1 MHLSCCCKG
10 WWLDDGWRV
19 HDQEID
25 ILTKFENSHY
35 WATRNPLMPPK
46 YWRSV
51 VGLRQMGVGLCDNS
65 HINVSLLTF
74 EVKSPGEA
82 KTIRPLSIS
91 TFCHKYTNI
100 KFINSDDIYIWVS
113 FLRTGKIVKMWPF
126 FWSFTVTKPLFFV
139 KIFQLFWSNY
149 FSYSLKIFC
158 FAPEIFFGI
167 LPWSSFYHTCQFLI

>member
-113 FLRTGKIVKMWPF
+113 FLRTGKIVKMWPLF

-149 FSYSLKIFC
+149 RDAKKGRCGRYIC
-158 FAPEIFFGI
+158 AIFFS
-167 LPWSSFYHTCQFLI
+167 WC